1 MSLPRN
7 NFPIFELNQPS
18 TGKKVKYRPW
28 LVGEQKNLLM
38 SLQGGDADILLAVKE
53 AVNTCTL
60 GKLDVESMPNF
71 DLEYM
76 FLQIRTKSAG
86 ENVDLILTCPHC
98 EQSHEYQLA
107 LPTVE
112 VQKTKGHSK
121 KILLSDKLG
130 VEMSYPTTEQLTF
143 LNKNYNVDT
152 VYKTIREC
160 IYSVF
165 TDEEVNL
172 TKDESDEDIAAFLE
186 SLTTAQFAQIE
197 NFFRTMPALKHTFS
211 DMCPHCQKESN
222 YTLEGI
228 ESFFG

>member
-7 NFPIFELNQPS
+7 EFPMFELKQPS
-18 TGKKVKYRPW
+18 TGKRVKYRPW
-28 LVGEQKNLLM
+28 LVGEQKSLLIA
-38 SLQGGDADILLAVKE
+38 LQGSDGDILLAVKE

-60 GKLDVESMPNF
+60 GKLDVETMPNF

-86 ENVDLILTCPHC
+86 ESVDLVLTCQHC
-98 EQSHEYQLA
+98 EQQHEYA
-107 LPTVE
+107 LSLPSVE
-112 VQKTKGHSK
+112 VQQTKGHTK
-121 KILLSDKLG
+121 KIMMADKLG

-143 LNKNYNVDT
+143 LNKNYSVET

-165 TDEEVNL
+165 TDEEVHL
-172 TKDESDEDIAAFLE
+172 TKDETEEEVDGFLMSMTSEQFEKVED
-186 SLTTAQFAQIE
+186 
-197 NFFRTMPALKHTFS
+197 FFRTMPVLKHSFI
-211 DMCPHCQKESN
+211 DPCPHCQKDSQ

-228 ESFFG
+228 EAFFG